1 MIVILYRCMD
11 KISNILAL
19 PGRNHFCCLKIN
31 MKQNTLTGYLNI
43 KKIKTLTKQIKTT
56 SVSCSFK
63 GNKYVKQKKRPC
75 LVGYFML
82 YTSDDS
88 N

>member
-1 MIVILYRCMD
+1 M
-11 KISNILAL
+11 
-19 PGRNHFCCLKIN
+19 
-31 MKQNTLTGYLNI
+31 YLNKYI
-43 KKIKTLTKQIKTT
+43 DSVSRYKKKIKTLTKQIKTT
-56 SVSCSFK
+56 FVSCSFK
-63 GNKYVKQKKRPC
+63 ENKYVKQKKRPC